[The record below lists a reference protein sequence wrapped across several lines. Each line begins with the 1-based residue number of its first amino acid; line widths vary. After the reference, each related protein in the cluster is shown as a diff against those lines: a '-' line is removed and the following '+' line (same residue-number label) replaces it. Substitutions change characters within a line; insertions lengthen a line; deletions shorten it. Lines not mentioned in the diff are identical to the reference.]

1 MHEKSGQRSG
11 QLCSMLFTGR
21 AENKRHRL
29 QKRGLILL
37 LLLLMMMICTG
48 NAEMNYELVNPHL
61 SVQKGWTE
69 NPDQN
74 MPEMPMTSQGM
85 ADQNWQG
92 NPGQT
97 DMAGQGTE
105 NSGLPGQEWQ
115 GNPAPADMTG
125 QGMVNPG
132 LPGQDWQGNPGQPD
146 MAGQGMVNPG
156 LPGQAPQGNPAQ
168 ADMTGQGMVNP
179 GLPGQD
185 WQGTV
190 NPGLPGMEPQGNPA
204 LSELGGQG
212 IVNQGL
218 PPAQEVQTIP
228 ENEAEVLP
236 PELLEG
242 GLAEAAGWVEPAMS
256 PAPAENTWPRTF
268 TVTVAGDTTLGST
281 DTLRKREDCFENVAA
296 ANGYGWFFSG
306 LTSLFGTDDLTLI
319 NFEGTLTEET
329 TKKEKKFNF
338 KGPAEYTEI
347 LTSGSVEAV
356 NVANNHTLDY
366 GEKGREDT
374 IANLEAA
381 GLIVSGN
388 GQLGIFEKNG
398 IRVGMT
404 GYCFPYK
411 DGKKDISADV
421 RKLREAGCQIVIAS
435 FHWGSEYREDFTG
448 EQRNI
453 GRAAIRAGADIVVGH
468 HPHIVQGVE
477 QYQGHY
483 ILYSLGNLVFGG
495 NVDPD
500 DRDSCAMRLTFTVYQ
515 DRAEPPVMSIVPLR
529 LTSLDKGTDYRP
541 VLAEGEEAERIVNRI
556 LKRSHEM
563 DQFVN
568 LPFMP

>member
-1 MHEKSGQRSG
+1 MHKKYWPGIMVF
-11 QLCSMLFTGR
+11 LLFICMLGT
-21 AENKRHRL
+21 AH
-29 QKRGLILL
+29 
-37 LLLLMMMICTG
+37 
-48 NAEMNYELVNPHL
+48 AEMNYELYNSHL
-61 SVQKGWTE
+61 SVQMGVPEEPTE
-69 NPDQN
+69 IAQ
-74 MPEMPMTSQGM
+74 
-85 ADQNWQG
+85 
-92 NPGQT
+92 
-97 DMAGQGTE
+97 
-105 NSGLPGQEWQ
+105 GLPGVEPQTESVGNGQ
-115 GNPAPADMTG
+115 GMINPGLPGAELQPGYVGNG

-132 LPGQDWQGNPGQPD
+132 LPGAEPQPGNVGN
-146 MAGQGMVNPG
+146 GQGMVNPG
-156 LPGQAPQGNPAQ
+156 LPGAVPQP
-168 ADMTGQGMVNP
+168 VNP
-179 GLPGQD
+179 GLSPAPEGQ
-185 WQGTV
+185 
-190 NPGLPGMEPQGNPA
+190 PQASG
-204 LSELGGQG
+204 E
-212 IVNQGL
+212 
-218 PPAQEVQTIP
+218 
-228 ENEAEVLP
+228 EVLP
-236 PELLEG
+236 PEFLTG
-242 GLAEAAGWVEPAMS
+242 GLAEATEWVERTPE
-256 PAPAENTWPRTF
+256 ENTWPKTF

-281 DTLRKREDCFENVAA
+281 DTLRQREDSFENVAI
-296 ANGYGWFFSG
+296 ANGYAWFFSG
-306 LTSLFGTDDLTLI
+306 LTPLFGSDDLTLV

-329 TKKEKKFNF
+329 TKKQKKFNF

-374 IANLEAA
+374 IANLTAA

-398 IRVGMT
+398 VKVGMT

-500 DRDSCAMRLTFTVYQ
+500 DRDACAVRLTFTVYP
-515 DRAEPPVMSIVPLR
+515 DRTEPPVISIVPLR
-529 LTSLDKGTDYRP
+529 LTSLAKGTDYRP
-541 VLAEGEEAERIVNRI
+541 ILAEGEEADRIVNRI
-556 LKRSHEM
+556 LKRSYEM

-568 LPFMP
+568 IPFMP